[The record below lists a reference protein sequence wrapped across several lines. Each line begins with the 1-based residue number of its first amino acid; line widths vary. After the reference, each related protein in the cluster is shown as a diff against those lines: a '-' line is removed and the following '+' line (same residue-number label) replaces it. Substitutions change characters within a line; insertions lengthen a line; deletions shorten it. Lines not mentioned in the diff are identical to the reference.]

1 VIEHAIVV
9 YVVNAA
15 WEIPV
20 AAIGAAILVR
30 AGALTPSGRHRVWLA
45 AIVLAATLPAL
56 AGGGVTRDVTA
67 WGRPAQA
74 TSPDATTATVP
85 MTASRQSPRVT
96 VPPRLELQPG
106 PVRLVSLAFLT
117 MIVIGAARLAGAAAA
132 AAAIARRPRP
142 STLPPPVAL
151 ALRDVSAAHR
161 RAVPQVRTSKAIG
174 APVAFGALRPMILIP
189 EGFAELGED
198 DQRAAVL
205 HEFAHVLRRDYAV
218 NLIVELASL
227 PVCWHPLTHLI
238 KARLRA
244 SREVAC
250 DAMASAT
257 EASPAS
263 YASRLLSLARALGPQ
278 EVASAALMTMI
289 GKSDLEERL
298 MQLLAQTPPP
308 GHTRLRLLAAGAA
321 AGAILAP
328 ALLFQVTPAFAAI
341 ATPATVAALAPVA
354 PIDPIDPVDAPAPIA
369 PRAPAAVVAP
379 VAPIAPVAPV
389 AVTRARARLAPF
401 ERLALADD
409 PRDAAEASPTPREP
423 AEAPIVDEAQ
433 IRQIVRQALEQSA

>member
-1 VIEHAIVV
+1 
-9 YVVNAA
+9 
-15 WEIPV
+15 
-20 AAIGAAILVR
+20 
-30 AGALTPSGRHRVWLA
+30 
-45 AIVLAATLPAL
+45 
-56 AGGGVTRDVTA
+56 
-67 WGRPAQA
+67 
-74 TSPDATTATVP
+74 
-85 MTASRQSPRVT
+85 
-96 VPPRLELQPG
+96 
-106 PVRLVSLAFLT
+106 
-117 MIVIGAARLAGAAAA
+117 
-132 AAAIARRPRP
+132 
-142 STLPPPVAL
+142 
-151 ALRDVSAAHR
+151 
-161 RAVPQVRTSKAIG
+161 
-174 APVAFGALRPMILIP
+174 MILIP

-433 IRQIVRQALEQSA
+433 IRQIVRQALEQSAQARRALQSAEIQKALAQARAAGAEFSPAEKAALRSEVRQEVRAALAEAREALNAELAREAARGDDH